1 MNEQP
6 QPGQQ
11 PNVAGQ
17 AAQESNVAGQAA
29 QQSNVAGQA
38 AQQSNVAGQ
47 AAQQPNVAGQ
57 ATPDPWKSFRGVMA
71 GTLILEAIVVLLALP
86 VVAAADHGLTPL
98 SAGYLIGFAVVLV
111 LLGGVQGR
119 PWAIWVNLGIQVVLI
134 AGWLVHGAVGFIG
147 VIFTVVWVLI
157 AYLRAEVLRRQK
169 RGLLPGQQSPPH

>member
-6 QPGQQ
+6 QPDQES
-11 PNVAGQ
+11 NVAGQ

-29 QQSNVAGQA
+29 QES
-38 AQQSNVAGQ
+38 
-47 AAQQPNVAGQ
+47 NVAGQ

-169 RGLLPGQQSPPH
+169 RGLLPGQQSPPR